1 MCVTLLLMNE
11 DCTMG
16 MKMEDNKYN
25 YIGHKH
31 ESVILI

>member
-1 MCVTLLLMNE
+1 
-11 DCTMG
+11 MG